1 MRCAWG
7 TSHIGRSGAALELHQ
22 GGPPNLRT
30 MSPEFGIDAKREELS
45 ILTGLP
51 NPIASGFGVLHRPAI
66 DPQNFSRPPAPESV
80 ASAPGSVTRSNDPCR
95 ENAGLLRTRPTY
107 GV

>member
-7 TSHIGRSGAALELHQ
+7 TSHIGRSGGALELHQ

-51 NPIASGFGVLHRPAI
+51 NPIASGLGVLRCPAI
-66 DPQNFSRPPAPESV
+66 DPQDFLRPRVSDPAGP
-80 ASAPGSVTRSNDPCR
+80 APGSRRNRARLGTVPSHW
-95 ENAGLLRTRPTY
+95 
-107 GV
+107 